1 MGNHG
6 LFINLQVFGYV
17 PTVSDSI
24 ADLLALGL
32 FQFKLS
38 IWILQSFDSFSHSL
52 RSWMPGLEWAL
63 GIAHKDHLLCCLFK
77 YSGCIRHA
85 ARTRS
90 QQPTIW
96 VVCHKERLLS
106 EIETKP
112 GPNNDTVIVRNSW
125 SSLET
130 ANLTLY
136 EETHMKVFCV
146 SLSVLLFLV
155 SSTDSLKLNRWIT
168 GIPFIHS
175 LGIRAVYQQPSNS
188 SSVVQGATSSVVI
201 LIDLQTAWTAKHGF
215 AV

>member
-1 MGNHG
+1 
-6 LFINLQVFGYV
+6 
-17 PTVSDSI
+17 
-24 ADLLALGL
+24 
-32 FQFKLS
+32 
-38 IWILQSFDSFSHSL
+38 
-52 RSWMPGLEWAL
+52 MPGLAWAL

-85 ARTRS
+85 AQTRNH
-90 QQPTIW
+90 QPTIW
-96 VVCHKERLLS
+96 MICQKKRLLS

-112 GPNNDTVIVRNSW
+112 EPNNDIVIVRNSW

-146 SLSVLLFLV
+146 SLSVLFFLV
-155 SSTDSLKLNRWIT
+155 SCSDSLKPSSQIPV
-168 GIPFIHS
+168 IPFINS

-188 SSVVQGATSSVVI
+188 SSGVQGVTSSVVI

>member
-6 LFINLQVFGYV
+6 LFINLQEFRSV
-17 PTVSDSI
+17 PTASDSI
-24 ADLLALGL
+24 ADL
-32 FQFKLS
+32 FHFKLG
-38 IWILQSFDSFSHSL
+38 IWILQSFDGFSHSL
-52 RSWMPGLEWAL
+52 WSWMPGLAWAL

-85 ARTRS
+85 AQTRN

-96 VVCHKERLLS
+96 LVCQKKRS
-106 EIETKP
+106 YQSGIETKP
-112 GPNNDTVIVRNSW
+112 EPNNDIVIVRNSL
-125 SSLET
+125 SSLKT

-136 EETHMKVFCV
+136 EETHMKVFCL
-146 SLSVLLFLV
+146 SISVLLFPV
-155 SSTDSLKLNRWIT
+155 SCSDSLKLSRWIT
-168 GIPFIHS
+168 VIPFINS